1 MLSLLLVAG
10 TFLFFNPFEVHEAEA
25 ATAGRYDWYVEA
37 QCTDS
42 ADGWDKQNWTVYG
55 KYNNGTAGETSRATR
70 SQKLD
75 GTTTYRIAEK
85 TGETYYPTKV
95 TFEFSFGGGFT
106 WRSCAVTMRVH
117 VRKAGSGDYVKV
129 AEQSFSGKSS
139 AFKACKGCLL
149 YTSPSPRD

>member
-55 KYNNGTAGETSRATR
+55 KYNNR
-70 SQKLD
+70 S
-75 GTTTYRIAEK
+75 
-85 TGETYYPTKV
+85 
-95 TFEFSFGGGFT
+95 
-106 WRSCAVTMRVH
+106 TMLVIMENWN
-117 VRKAGSGDYVKV
+117 VKN
-129 AEQSFSGKSS
+129 
-139 AFKACKGCLL
+139 LL
-149 YTSPSPRD
+149 